1 MTFKHAAPLCPHAP
15 RTLDPDALA
24 GVRGGQGPAHEI
36 TTTIN
41 QGPGRAVFGSIDYTH
56 RFPNG
61 ISLGGSVSRQG
72 GRTAGGIQ
80 VGGAWG
86 DHGTWSA
93 GATRQRG
100 ETGVVFRGGFRW

>member
-1 MTFKHAAPLCPHAP
+1 MKFKHSDHLCPHSP
-15 RTLDPDALA
+15 MRLPMDALA
-24 GVRGGQGPAHEI
+24 GVRGGQGPANDI
-36 TTTIN
+36 NATIN
-41 QGPGRAVFGSIDYTH
+41 QNPQGAVVGSIDFTH

-72 GRTAGGIQ
+72 GRTGAGIQ

-86 DHGTWSA
+86 DHGSWSA